1 MAQQLILKRMSK
13 KELGLLREL
22 VPGAARVTVLVN
34 PANAMNAETTLR
46 ETQKP
51 LPTGSTTSTYTGGPL
66 PRGAAIPFGNS
77 ALVGF
82 DLGIFSSPTSRASS
96 IRPVKWVERS
106 ERRNDWDR
114 RTAPGNGTAFS
125 AVAPSERPVF
135 AAHRSNIFGSG
146 IAPRPE

>member
-13 KELGLLREL
+13 KELRLLREL

-46 ETQKP
+46 DAETAADRIDDLDVP
-51 LPTGSTTSTYTGGPL
+51 GGPL
-66 PRGAAIPFGNS
+66 SRGAAIPFGNS

-82 DLGIFSSPTSRASS
+82 ELGIFSSPTSRASS

>member
-22 VPGAARVTVLVN
+22 VPGAARVAVLVN

-46 ETQKP
+46 DAET
-51 LPTGSTTSTYTGGPL
+51 
-66 PRGAAIPFGNS
+66 AADRIDNLDVHRRSSVTRRRHTIGNS

-125 AVAPSERPVF
+125 AVAPSQRPVF

>member
-22 VPGAARVTVLVN
+22 VPGAARVAVLVN

-46 ETQKP
+46 DAET
-51 LPTGSTTSTYTGGPL
+51 
-66 PRGAAIPFGNS
+66 AADRIDNLDVHRRSSVTRRRHTIGNS

-125 AVAPSERPVF
+125 AVAPSQRPVF

-146 IAPRPE
+146 IAPRPD